1 MANTTKKRK
10 QPSKWQ
16 QDVQNQAGVEWGVGR
31 LSLAQRKE
39 QGRRNEDGAAGGWGG
54 GWKEGEGGGRRGK
67 EVVSS

>member
-1 MANTTKKRK
+1 M
-10 QPSKWQ
+10 
-16 QDVQNQAGVEWGVGR
+16 QNQAGVERGVGR

-54 GWKEGEGGGRRGK
+54 GWKEGEGGGSGGK